1 MEKNEYLC
9 NMNKAE
15 EQQFAILSSRVSSA
29 EREKHEA
36 QKKVTLLE
44 QKNSALESEKADI
57 QRQLNEK
64 MDEVAA
70 TVKQLAQFMMGKGP
84 VTLSDSLRDAI
95 VSGVKEEFEEKLRLQ
110 EEMHAKDLHALKDF
124 FALQLAA
131 KDNEI
136 AALKA
141 KNGENPGDAPGTP
154 NPGQPIP
161 DGMAPED
168 RIKQLEQQKNKCA
181 IDAYGQRTESEKYNH
196 GCQNPVKADDLDQ
209 NGEDVPDERCAEI
222 AKRVSDEIRQRKNMK
237 GKGKPR
243 NIQPLEEAALKDKNS
258 QIILTPEGLPDDA
271 EELEPEITTRYI
283 WVEGHFRCK
292 VIVKRK
298 FKDPRGKYYYVNLP
312 EKYRNPI
319 GREAVTES
327 VIALVYVLHGEH
339 RMTFSEIVTFLKSK
353 GLNYS
358 EGAVKNWIKKAGDLL
373 APLDEVIQEEILA
386 TGHDHVDEST
396 IGICDKRLPNKGEKE
411 EDVEDEQHYY
421 KRWMFCHYS
430 PVNKLTQFVF
440 FGRGRRTREAVETYF
455 KDTRKRLFIHSDGA
469 PLYKCY
475 DVTVEELEKCSE
487 VADIIVR
494 ISCLVHMRRP
504 HFKLKDV
511 SQDACEIA
519 HLADQIFHLDKK
531 IKEGAKG
538 DFDKIAQERVLQIGP
553 ILQSIK
559 DKLDILEK
567 ELDQRKEPE
576 LVKAVKYAKKEY
588 PCLLHCLKNGAL
600 DFSNNAVERE
610 IRRLAK
616 YRNNNF
622 AGSPDGGV
630 RLARSLT
637 TFANCK
643 AYQLNSFRYLCDV
656 FRRIKNT
663 AKEDMVNLVAHKW
676 QPPLE
681 LCSLATEG
689 TQELAPAIY

>member
-1 MEKNEYLC
+1 
-9 NMNKAE
+9 MNKAE

-36 QKKVTLLE
+36 QKKIKLLE
-44 QKNSALESEKADI
+44 QKNSALESDKADM
-57 QRQLNEK
+57 QRRLNEK
-64 MDEVAA
+64 MDEVAD
-70 TVKQLAQFMMGKGP
+70 TVKQMAQFMMGKGP

-95 VSGVKEEFEEKLRLQ
+95 VAGVKEEFEAKLR
-110 EEMHAKDLHALKDF
+110 EEREAHSKEMQSLKDQ
-124 FALQLAA
+124 FALMLAA
-131 KDNEI
+131 KENEI

-141 KNGENPGDAPGTP
+141 KKGEDQGDSHGTV
-154 NPGQPIP
+154 GSGYSIP
-161 DGMAPED
+161 EGMSPED
-168 RIKQLEQQKNKCA
+168 RIKQLEQQKNNAA
-181 IDAYGQRTESEKYNH
+181 IDAYGQGTESEKYNH
-196 GCQNPVKADDLDQ
+196 GCQSPVKSDDLDLD
-209 NGEDVPDERCAEI
+209 GADVPEERCAEI
-222 AKRVSDEIRQRKNMK
+222 AKQVMEAARQRKDMK
-237 GKGKPR
+237 GVEKPR
-243 NIQPLEEAALKDKNS
+243 KFQPLEEAALKDKNS
-258 QIILTPEGLPDDA
+258 QIILTPENLPDDA
-271 EELEPEITTRYI
+271 EELEPDITTRYV

-292 VIVKRK
+292 VIIRRK
-298 FKDPRGKYYYVNLP
+298 FMDPRGKYYYINLP
-312 EKYRNPI
+312 EKYKNPI
-319 GREAVTES
+319 GREDVTES

-339 RMTFSEIVTFLKSK
+339 RMTYSEIVTFLKSK

-358 EGAVKNWIKKAGDLL
+358 ESAVKNWIKKAGDLL
-373 APLDEVIQEEILA
+373 EPLDEVIQEEILA

-411 EDVEDEQHYY
+411 EEVEDELHYY

-440 FGRGRRTREAVETYF
+440 FDRGRRTREAVEAYF
-455 KDTRKRLFIHSDGA
+455 KDAKKRLFIHSDGC
-469 PLYKCY
+469 PIYKCY
-475 DVTVEELEKCSE
+475 DVTVDELEKCSE

-511 SQDACEIA
+511 SQDACEIM
-519 HLADQIFHLDKK
+519 HLADSVFHLDKQ
-531 IKEGAKG
+531 IKANAKG
-538 DFDKIAQERVLQIGP
+538 DFEKIAQERVLQIGP
-553 ILQSIK
+553 ILQRIK

-567 ELDQRKEPE
+567 ELDQAKEPE
-576 LVKAVKYAKKEY
+576 LVKAVKYAQKEY

-622 AGSPDGGV
+622 FAGSPDGGV

-656 FRRIKNT
+656 LRRIKNT
-663 AKEDMVNLVAHKW
+663 AKEDLVNLVAHKW
-676 QPPLE
+676 QP
-681 LCSLATEG
+681 
-689 TQELAPAIY
+689 QLAPAIY